1 MKKFLE
7 KCYKCNVDVK
17 EAKVTKNNIVLKC
30 LKCPKCN
37 EEFFTSSELIKYDI
51 LTGKRKMIRK
61 FGIVGVSSVIRLPEE
76 IIKQY
81 KIQPGDYGLFEKKDQ
96 GFIIKPIKIN

>member
-1 MKKFLE
+1 MTKFLK
-7 KCYKCNVDVK
+7 KCYKCNVEVK
-17 EAKVTKNNIVLKC
+17 EFKAVKDNITLNC

-61 FGIVGVSSVIRLPEE
+61 FGIVGESPVIRLPEE
-76 IIKQY
+76 IIKSY
-81 KIQPGDYGLFEKKDQ
+81 KIEPGDYGLFEKREE
-96 GFIIKPIKIN
+96 GFLVRTVKVK

>member
-1 MKKFLE
+1 MTKFTK
-7 KCYKCNVDVK
+7 KCYKCNVEVK
-17 EAKVTKNNIVLKC
+17 ESKTVKDNITLNC

-61 FGIVGVSSVIRLPEE
+61 FGIVGVSPVIRLPEE
-76 IIKQY
+76 IIHDY
-81 KIQPGDYGLFEKKDQ
+81 NIEPGDYGLFEKRTE
-96 GFIIKPIKIN
+96 GFLVKLVKMK